1 MMNERRRTSR
11 ASGNAAPKEVPSA
24 SARTLRPAEL
34 DPRASFDRF
43 QSESDLESRG
53 ALMNPARSRQSR
65 RLPNGA
71 DLFLCDADAFLSEV
85 SACASDRPTKRLAVE
100 SFPTEDGPFPT
111 EDESTLPDESAPAID
126 TSNQMQ
132 VLPVSEVMPRVHGTS
147 HYVLTMTMRMSA
159 LSAGFFVAV
168 VLLTEVLDWT
178 HRAVFTGGASVAY
191 LQVPVAPTTV
201 ADPVAVVAPPIV
213 ESTAPELP
221 PSFDA
226 ASAAPLDPPAA
237 SPSSSVAMAAAPAP
251 SSTQLDD
258 RQAETSLAELT
269 ARTVPVESV
278 VLPVEPVQMV
288 AAAVPPA
295 PPAPP
300 VARATPEPIVARAVP
315 SAEIA
320 HALPAVSTE
329 TDQIDGVLTRYRG
342 AFNTLDSAAAR
353 GVWPTVDERA
363 LGRAFARLE
372 QQEVAF
378 EHCDI
383 DVEGV
388 RAAATCTGSA
398 RYVPKVG
405 SRNQQS
411 SAREWRFNLQKVD
424 DRWVIEAVDAR

>member
-1 MMNERRRTSR
+1 MMNERRPTHRS
-11 ASGNAAPKEVPSA
+11 AGNAAPKEAPSA
-24 SARTLRPAEL
+24 SVPALRLADP
-34 DPRASFDRF
+34 DPRESFDRF

-53 ALMNPARSRQSR
+53 ALMNPARSRMSR
-65 RLPNGA
+65 RLPHGA
-71 DLFLCDADAFLSEV
+71 DAFLSDADAFLSEV
-85 SACASDRPTKRLAVE
+85 SACASDRPTKRLVVE
-100 SFPTEDGPFPT
+100 SFPTEDGTFAT
-111 EDESTLPDESAPAID
+111 EDESPFGEESAPAID
-126 TSNQMQ
+126 AANQTQ
-132 VLPVSEVMPRVHGTS
+132 VLPVGEVMPPIHGTS
-147 HYVLTMTMRMSA
+147 HYVLAMTMRVSA
-159 LSAGFFVAV
+159 LSAAFFIAV
-168 VLLTEVLDWT
+168 ILLTEVLDWT

-191 LQVPVAPTTV
+191 LQEPVAPRTV
-201 ADPVAVVAPPIV
+201 AEPVAAPAPPID
-213 ESTAPELP
+213 ESTMPEPLP
-221 PSFDA
+221 SSEA
-226 ASAAPLDPPAA
+226 ASAAPLDPPAPTLSPA
-237 SPSSSVAMAAAPAP
+237 AVLAAAPSPSSV
-251 SSTQLDD
+251 QRED
-258 RQAETSLAELT
+258 RQAELTLAELT
-269 ARTVPVESV
+269 ARAVTVESAA
-278 VLPVEPVQMV
+278 LPLAPVHV
-288 AAAVPPA
+288 AAVDA
-295 PPAPP
+295 PPAPA
-300 VARATPEPIVARAVP
+300 VARAMPEPIVARAMP
-315 SAEIA
+315 SASFPP
-320 HALPAVSTE
+320 ALLAVSTE